1 MIDDFVRRVGQRL
14 VANERDYKITGAN
27 CYYLAYV
34 DESVQFAVLDLAAS
48 MHLNVIRLWAFWED
62 LPQNGAFFERLDRV
76 ISMAADRGMRLI
88 LTLANN
94 WKDFGGIPEYLK
106 RFDLSGHDQF
116 YRDGRCRAAYWMWAE
131 QFIGRISTI
140 TGRAYKEEPA
150 ILAWELA
157 NEPRCPDVKDGE
169 ELLISWI
176 WEMGTLIRSKAPN
189 HLIAVGDEGFF
200 HRAGARRNELYN
212 GSRGTNF
219 EAILGVGPVDFGTY
233 HMYGE
238 WAKKEDLTEWGLM
251 WIREHVAAAQRA
263 NKPVLLEEYGV
274 AMLPNRAQVYDTWL
288 REIETSNALGDLLW
302 MLGLPKSAEQP
313 YDPDSYVIAGGPEID
328 VIRDHAR
335 RLLGVN

>member
-1 MIDDFVRRVGQRL
+1 MIDDFVRRDGPIL
-14 VANERDYKITGAN
+14 LEGARDYKIAGAN

-34 DESVQFAVLDLAAS
+34 DESVQSGVLDLAAS
-48 MHLNVIRLWAFWED
+48 MHLNAIRLWAFWEN
-62 LPQNGAFFERLDRV
+62 LPPNGIFFERLDRV
-76 ISMAADRGMRLI
+76 ISMAAERRIRLI

-106 RFDLSGHDQF
+106 RFDLAGHDQF
-116 YRDGRCRAAYWMWAE
+116 YRDGRCRAAYWIWAE
-131 QFIGRISTI
+131 QLIGRINTI
-140 TGRAYKEEPA
+140 TGRPYKEEPA

-157 NEPRCPDVKDGE
+157 NEPRCPDVEDGE

-176 WEMGTLIRSKAPN
+176 WEMSTLIRSKTPN

-200 HRAGARRNELYN
+200 HRAGARRSELYN

-219 EAILGVGPVDFGTY
+219 EAILGIGPVDFGTY

-238 WAKKEDLTEWGLM
+238 WAKKDDLTEWGLI
-251 WIREHVAAAQRA
+251 WIREHVAAARRA
-263 NKPVLLEEYGV
+263 NKPVLLEEYG
-274 AMLPNRAQVYDTWL
+274 AAKLPNRAQVYDTWL
-288 REIETSNALGDLLW
+288 REIETSNAVGDLLW
-302 MLGLPKSAEQP
+302 MLGLPKSTEQP

-328 VIRDHAR
+328 VIRDHAK